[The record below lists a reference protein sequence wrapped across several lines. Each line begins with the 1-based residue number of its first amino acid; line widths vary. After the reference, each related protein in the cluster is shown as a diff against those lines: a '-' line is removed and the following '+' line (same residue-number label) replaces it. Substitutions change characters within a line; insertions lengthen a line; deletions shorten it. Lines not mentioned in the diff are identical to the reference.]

1 MYAYRCSCSY
11 QRTARWDNGR
21 STLTVDAFS
30 SGNELRYV
38 NDYRDDLDYY
48 SDMNKQTRR
57 PNVEA
62 VRLYLRIEE
71 DRRTAFAHR
80 GR

>member
-1 MYAYRCSCSY
+1 M
-11 QRTARWDNGR
+11 
-21 STLTVDAFS
+21 
-30 SGNELRYV
+30 

-48 SDMNKQTRR
+48 SDKDKQTRR

-71 DRRTAFAHR
+71 DRCTIVVVHVHFSHYMVVV
-80 GR
+80 